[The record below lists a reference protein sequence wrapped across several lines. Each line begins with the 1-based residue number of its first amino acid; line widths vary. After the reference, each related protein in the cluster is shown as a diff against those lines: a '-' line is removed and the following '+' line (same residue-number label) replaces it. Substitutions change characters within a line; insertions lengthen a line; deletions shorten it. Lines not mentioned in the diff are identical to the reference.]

1 MLFFV
6 TYYNFTPAN
15 THTNANERRKLGT
28 TREVIVRDGKQTDG
42 TVTQIPPR
50 IMIPYSTSNI

>member
-28 TREVIVRDGKQTDG
+28 TREVIVRDGKQRDG
-42 TVTQIPPR
+42 TIAQISFR
-50 IMIPYSTSNI
+50 FMIPHGTSNI